1 MMKKGIMIPPG
12 NCVIIEM
19 ERQVSLGYRG
29 AVLLSEIQT
38 CGSLAHSAKS
48 SKIELSH
55 AHDLIQE
62 LNNTFS
68 QPLVEFT
75 GTPNDTDVVTLTE
88 KGKATVRSYW
98 GQFES
103 ACWSIMKER
112 SRHY

>member
-19 ERQVSLGYRG
+19 EKQVSLGYRG

-48 SKIELSH
+48 SKIDLGH
-55 AHDLIQE
+55 AHDLILE
-62 LNNTFS
+62 LNRTFS

-75 GTPNDTDVVTLTE
+75 GNPNDTDVVALTE
-88 KGKATVRSYW
+88 KGETTIRSYW

-103 ACWSIMKER
+103 ACLSIMKER

>member
-1 MMKKGIMIPPG
+1 MKKGIMIPPSK
-12 NCVIIEM
+12 CVIIEM

-38 CGSLAHSAKS
+38 CGSLTHSAES
-48 SKIELSH
+48 SKIDFHH
-55 AHDLIQE
+55 AHDLIME
-62 LNNTFS
+62 LNSTFS

-75 GTPNDTDVVTLTE
+75 GSPNDTDLVALTE
-88 KGKATVRSYW
+88 KGRATVRSYW

-112 SRHY
+112 SNHY